1 MDKLHGFLL
10 RLKPPCGP
18 EVRRFVGL
26 VTLVTGFPRLPLL
39 SEVLPFAPLRFASP
53 EAWGV
58 ILTAL
63 GIALIATSGRHRLRV
78 RGRIVA
84 ALAVVA
90 WATLAAAAT
99 STTSILINLLCAAS
113 MLAEVWTVAGDG
125 DY

>member
-1 MDKLHGFLL
+1 MNKLRRFML

-18 EVRRFVGL
+18 DVRVFVGL
-26 VTLVTGFPRLPLL
+26 ITLATGVPRLPLL
-39 SEVLPFAPLRFASP
+39 SEVLPFSPLRFASP

-58 ILTAL
+58 ILTVL
-63 GIALIATSGRHRLRV
+63 GIALLATSSRHRLRV

-113 MLAEVWTVAGDG
+113 MLAEVWTVGGDC
-125 DY
+125 